1 MRRLEEQV
9 EAFAG
14 RYGMICPGDGIV
26 LGLSGGADSVCLL
39 FVLKELQKKIPFRL
53 AAVHV
58 NHNLR
63 GDEACRD
70 QEFSRLLC
78 RDAGIPFFPVSVPVG
93 ELAARE
99 KISLE
104 EAGRRARYRAF
115 ARICRREGYEKVAL
129 AHHRDDL
136 AETMLYHLARGTG
149 IAGLCGIRPVSGNRI
164 RPLLCVSR
172 REIEAWLGEKGIVW
186 QTDSSNLDDHFTRNK
201 IRHHVADYLVK
212 EINPEAVNHMADTA
226 GELWELEELAEELT
240 EECLKELAKK
250 QKGGTFL
257 EQGCLQKPAIL
268 RKRMLH
274 TVIAREAGSA
284 RDITRAH
291 VEAADSLWEKQVGKF
306 VCLPRGVRAI
316 REYNGIW
323 IGSRREGEAG
333 GRALEGPV
341 SGKTEREEGT
351 RDTEPA
357 QAFLLPASED
367 PEGRMLPVPGTLRMG
382 EYEICCEIRSNEF
395 GRIEEKT
402 YTKWLD
408 YDKIDQC
415 LRIRH
420 RRPGDRFAPHPLGG
434 KKLKDYLIDCKV
446 PQKERDSLWLLA
458 AGSEILWIIGGR
470 ISERYKV
477 KEETQR
483 VLYIQI
489 KGGKIYERQDQGS
502 AE

>member
-291 VEAADSLWEKQVGKF
+291 VEAADSLWENRWESLCACPGESGPSGNITVS
-306 VCLPRGVRAI
+306 
-316 REYNGIW
+316 
-323 IGSRREGEAG
+323 GSEAG
-333 GRALEGPV
+333 ERGKPGAGLWKAPYPGKR
-341 SGKTEREEGT
+341 SGKK
-351 RDTEPA
+351 EPGI
-357 QAFLLPASED
+357 PS
-367 PEGRMLPVPGTLRMG
+367 
-382 EYEICCEIRSNEF
+382 
-395 GRIEEKT
+395 
-402 YTKWLD
+402 
-408 YDKIDQC
+408 
-415 LRIRH
+415 RH
-420 RRPGDRFAPHPLGG
+420 RRFCFRLQRIRRAGCFRFPGRSGWESMRFAVKYGPMNLAEL
-434 KKLKDYLIDCKV
+434 KKRRI
-446 PQKERDSLWLLA
+446 RN
-458 AGSEILWIIGGR
+458 GWIM
-470 ISERYKV
+470 
-477 KEETQR
+477 
-483 VLYIQI
+483 I
-489 KGGKIYERQDQGS
+489 K
-502 AE
+502 